1 MRDLRRLVSGLVIV
15 SFSIAALLGIVAL
28 LGGGDFGENEVRVL
42 LTTVIVGVESV
53 AALCYLSLAG
63 HRFAAVGVV
72 GGLASVVATALALW
86 LTWGDMASS
95 DAWKSFWIF
104 ATIAGSLA
112 QASLLL
118 ALVGRDRV
126 SPALGGTLLAIAVV
140 AVMVVIPI
148 AQESGFDDGYWR
160 TLGVVAILDVLGTVV
175 LAATGELGAIEGPLT
190 ARMIPRR
197 PNGSHLPRPK
207 TAPKM
212 LPTSMPRNQGYQ
224 LKLWLISGRLGG
236 RAR

>member
-175 LAATGELGAIEGPLT
+175 LAATGVFRRAPQGPAVVPVLSPEVE
-190 ARMIPRR
+190 ARLVQLAAAR
-197 PNGSHLPRPK
+197 G
-207 TAPKM
+207 
-212 LPTSMPRNQGYQ
+212 TSPSQ
-224 LKLWLISGRLGG
+224 LVGEALDVLLA
-236 RAR
+236 AR